1 VVGAERGSVSGDGT
15 LHDAG
20 VEPGDRGGGEV
31 VGMVE
36 DSPFEQ
42 EVVAGGVQS
51 GAPPGAVDQG
61 DSVVGVQKGRCE
73 VLDGVDVEAAG
84 AEGGDPLDD
93 LCRVEP
99 GPVGTQTFF
108 GVDQALDGGVTF
120 HGGLQLGDNP
130 VAHLRFS
137 VVPGLEL

>member
-1 VVGAERGSVSGDGT
+1 M
-15 LHDAG
+15 
-20 VEPGDRGGGEV
+20 EV
-31 VGMVE
+31 V
-36 DSPFEQ
+36 P
-42 EVVAGGVQS
+42 GGVQS

-108 GVDQALDGGVTF
+108 GVDEALDGVVPF
-120 HGGLQLGDNP
+120 HAGLQLGDDP
-130 VAHLRFS
+130 VADLRFEGVAGRESDLVRFRLPPFPEQLRRERS
-137 VVPGLEL
+137 VLAGAGGQ